1 MGLQWLRSR
10 DAGLSALRRAGRA
23 AIVMPAMLALSEKVI
38 GSATVA
44 TFAAF
49 GSLAML
55 LFVSFGGRL
64 RERLAAQLSLIVVG
78 AVFVCLG
85 TLASRTVW
93 LAVIG
98 MVIAGF
104 AVLFAGVVSSVLA
117 SASTALLLGFILPV
131 TLPGPVSSIPAR
143 LGGWLLAGAAS
154 LIAITVLW
162 PAPAS
167 DPLRAPL
174 VRACDLLGRRMR
186 AEVDA
191 ARGGPAAIGIGA
203 GGTGTDGT
211 GTDGTGTDGTGTS
224 APAAEEGAAGSAAAI
239 SSLRT
244 SFFATP
250 YRPTG
255 LTTAARTLVRLVDE
269 LVWLEAILD
278 RMPAGAPSGAAFSAV
293 CDVKLAAADLLER
306 GSALLGAARGEPD
319 ELQAGLERLRE
330 ARDAMERTAMSAIAA
345 GPAPGSAA
353 DAARQ
358 SAAEYISSLEP
369 SFRAQELSFAVS
381 AIAANIQRAVAA
393 GQRTWWQ
400 QLLGR
405 QPDGAGG
412 ALASAQERAGSR
424 VQWHSVWLHN
434 SVRGAVALGLA
445 VLVADLTGVQ
455 HSFWVVLGT
464 LTVLRSNALS
474 TGQNALRGLL
484 GNVGGFVIGGLLILA
499 IGTND
504 TVLWILLPLAVLVAG
519 LAPAVISFA
528 AGQAAFTI
536 TLLILYNI
544 IAPAGW
550 KVGLVRIE
558 DVAIGAA
565 VSLLVGALFWPRG
578 AASALGLALSQAYSE
593 TVRYLN
599 RAVMF
604 GVVRC
609 DRLLPATPAPR
620 EESLR
625 AAAAG
630 RRLDDAF
637 RGFLAERGPKH
648 LPLPDVAALITGV
661 AVLRLSADAVVDLWQ
676 HDGGGVPA
684 GDRTAARN
692 EVLGAE
698 TLVSSWYEAAAR
710 ALAGSGD
717 VPAELPPDGA
727 AGGRLID
734 AVQRDLSGTDGQGT
748 AAAVRMIWTADHVDV
763 ARRLQARI
771 TAPAQLAAAY
781 QRRARQPL
789 VPYIHRAS
797 RPAPASALT
806 PGEGAGAPPGRTA
819 P

>member
-1 MGLQWLRSR
+1 MPPDRAIALGRGVIGLGWLRSR

-23 AIVMPAMLALSEKVI
+23 AIVMPAMFAVAEKVI
-38 GSATVA
+38 GNATLA

-55 LFVSFGGRL
+55 LFVAFGGRT
-64 RERLAAQLSLIVVG
+64 RERLAAQVSLILTGGVL
-78 AVFVCLG
+78 VCLG
-85 TLASRTVW
+85 TLAGRTVW
-93 LAVIG
+93 LAAIG
-98 MVIAGF
+98 MAIVGF

-131 TLPGPVSSIPAR
+131 SLPGAVSSLPAR
-143 LGGWLLAGAAS
+143 LSGWLLAGAAS

-162 PAPAS
+162 PAPAN
-167 DPLRAPL
+167 DPLRMPL
-174 VRACDLLGRRMR
+174 VRACALLARRMR
-186 AEVDA
+186 AEVDQ
-191 ARGGPAAIGIGA
+191 ARGGGRDQAAAAAAIA
-203 GGTGTDGT
+203 D
-211 GTDGTGTDGTGTS
+211 
-224 APAAEEGAAGSAAAI
+224 SAAAVQ
-239 SSLRT
+239 SLRT
-244 SFFATP
+244 AFFATP

-255 LTTAARTLVRLVDE
+255 LTTAARFLVRLVDE
-269 LVWLEAILD
+269 LVWLDAIPGWK
-278 RMPAGAPSGAAFSAV
+278 PAGPPSGAAFSAV
-293 CDVKLAAADLLER
+293 CGVKLAAADLLER
-306 GSALLGAARGEPD
+306 GGAVLGAPRGDPD
-319 ELQAGLERLRE
+319 ELQPGLDRLRE

-345 GPAPGSAA
+345 GPAPAPAA
-353 DAARQ
+353 EGTGR
-358 SAAEYISSLEP
+358 SAAEYVSSLEP
-369 SFRAQELSFAVS
+369 SFRAQELSFAIS
-381 AIAANIQRAVAA
+381 AITANIQGAAAA

-405 QPDGAGG
+405 QPGGAGS
-412 ALASAQERAGSR
+412 ALASAQERVGAHVER
-424 VQWHSVWLHN
+424 HSVWLHN

-484 GNVGGFVIGGLLILA
+484 GNVAGFVIGGALILA

-504 TVLWILLPLAVLVAG
+504 TVLWILLPLAVLIAG

-558 DVAIGAA
+558 DVAIGCA
-565 VSLLVGALFWPRG
+565 VSVGVGALFWPRG
-578 AASALGLALSQAYSE
+578 AASALGLALSDAYAE
-593 TVRYLN
+593 TARYLN

-609 DRLLPATPAPR
+609 DRLLPATPPPR
-620 EESLR
+620 DESLR
-625 AAAAG
+625 AAAAA

-637 RGFLAERGPKH
+637 RGYLAERGPKH
-648 LPLPDVAALITGV
+648 LPLSDVAALITGI

-676 HDGGGVPA
+676 HDEGGAPA

-698 TLVSSWYEAAAR
+698 TLVFGWYEALGR

-717 VPAELPPDGA
+717 VPTELPPDGA
-727 AGGRLID
+727 ADGRLID
-734 AVQRDLSGTDGQGT
+734 AVQRDLGGADGQGT
-748 AAAVRMIWTADHVDV
+748 AAAVRMIWTADHIDA

-771 TAPAQLAAAY
+771 VAPARIAAAY
-781 QRRARQPL
+781 QRRAGQSL
-789 VPYIHRAS
+789 VRRDHRSGQRAG
-797 RPAPASALT
+797 AAVTA
-806 PGEGAGAPPGRTA
+806 GEGAGAPPGRIA